1 MSLSV
6 IARIVMSIVY
16 LGSGYFL
23 LVGNNIFDFSD
34 IQKYGF
40 SGILITYGMI
50 RFYTALKKMKE
61 ENENDYED

>member
-16 LGSGYFL
+16 LGSGIFL

-40 SGILITYGMI
+40 SGILIAYGLI
-50 RFYTALKKMKE
+50 RFYLSLKKIKE
-61 ENENDYED
+61 DKENDYED